1 MLTSGAHSSVP
12 PFHPRIKLLCFLQK
26 PRDAYKSQ
34 QKLTR
39 LLSLSREEIKLAFH
53 SEKKFEN
60 AKPNTLTALSR
71 LNFRRPSR
79 VSQSC
84 GQGGLLSFAWPIVP
98 RKFGFSLLFLMRAFW
113 PFTST
118 LAGCLERWMAFT
130 PGPHKEAF
138 VAQPHHIHHV
148 MPVRQI
154 WLDAPVTLMCV
165 QQFGSVESH
174 YLAHSLSTFQAN
186 IDGRF
191 G

>member
-1 MLTSGAHSSVP
+1 MPINPNKTHKTSVFKQGG
-12 PFHPRIKLLCFLQK
+12 
-26 PRDAYKSQ
+26 D
-34 QKLTR
+34 
-39 LLSLSREEIKLAFH
+39 KLAFH
-53 SEKKFEN
+53 SEKSLKTPS
-60 AKPNTLTALSR
+60 PNTMTALSR
-71 LNFRRPSR
+71 LTSDDPNC

-84 GQGGLLSFAWPIVP
+84 GQGVCCHLHGPLYRA
-98 RKFGFSLLFLMRAFW
+98 SLASLFFFLMRAFW

-118 LAGCLERWMAFT
+118 LAGCLEWWMAFT

-138 VAQPHHIHHV
+138 VPQPHHIHHV

-165 QQFGSVESH
+165 QQFGSGESH
-174 YLAHSLSTFQAN
+174 SLACSLSTFQAN